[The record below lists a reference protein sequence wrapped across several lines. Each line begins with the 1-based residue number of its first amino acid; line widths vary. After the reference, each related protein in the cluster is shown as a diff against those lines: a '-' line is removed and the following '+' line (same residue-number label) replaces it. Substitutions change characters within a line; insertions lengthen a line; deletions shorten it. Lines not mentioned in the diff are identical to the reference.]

1 MQRTLLKWLAALGT
15 AALVTACGGGGSGT
29 TPAAT
34 TSGITP
40 PAQATTIAQAVMDTP
55 ELSALRSSI
64 AFVDEGSDEKL
75 MPLLANAGD
84 KTLFAPNNA
93 AFDKLAVELIGPGSK
108 AADLLKPE
116 YKDDLRDVI
125 RTNLSAGRLVQSS
138 LVNGTSLTVDLG
150 STSSTSSVSVTT
162 SGSGTAS
169 VSVSTST
176 STTTSGTTSVTTGT
190 LTTPAVTPTAPT
202 GTVTTPT
209 GTGTSNLD
217 KLNNFKFFLSIKIN
231 GGVITI
237 TDGQG
242 RIATIKLADILAG
255 NGVIHIIDNAL
266 MPPKPMLGK
275 SILDVAQK
283 TPELSSLVKAAIF
296 ASKDMDLVK
305 LLGKRGTLTVF
316 APTNTAFDALAA
328 ELLGA
333 GKTATDLLV
342 PANKDLVR
350 AVLQYHVL
358 GAVVPKAAIPFGKP
372 IDPLLE
378 GKDIFKIDMVGAKI
392 IINDGRNRKSEIT
405 ATDIAARNGV
415 VHLINK
421 VLLPA
426 DKDIVETALALKP
439 EFSILVEAVVAA
451 DLASALKGIGP
462 LTVLAPTNDAFAA
475 LLAELKIT
483 KAALLAD
490 KPLLVSVLTYHVIP
504 GLILK
509 ADVPLQV
516 PVKTLQGDTL
526 TVDSSFKITDQR
538 GRTSALVATDVLAKN
553 GVIHV
558 IDRVI
563 LPKH

>member
-1 MQRTLLKWLAALGT
+1 M
-15 AALVTACGGGGSGT
+15 
-29 TPAAT
+29 
-34 TSGITP
+34 
-40 PAQATTIAQAVMDTP
+40 
-55 ELSALRSSI
+55 
-64 AFVDEGSDEKL
+64 
-75 MPLLANAGD
+75 
-84 KTLFAPNNA
+84 
-93 AFDKLAVELIGPGSK
+93 
-108 AADLLKPE
+108 
-116 YKDDLRDVI
+116 
-125 RTNLSAGRLVQSS
+125 
-138 LVNGTSLTVDLG
+138 
-150 STSSTSSVSVTT
+150 
-162 SGSGTAS
+162 
-169 VSVSTST
+169 
-176 STTTSGTTSVTTGT
+176 
-190 LTTPAVTPTAPT
+190 
-202 GTVTTPT
+202 
-209 GTGTSNLD
+209 
-217 KLNNFKFFLSIKIN
+217 
-231 GGVITI
+231 
-237 TDGQG
+237 
-242 RIATIKLADILAG
+242 
-255 NGVIHIIDNAL
+255 
-266 MPPKPMLGK
+266 
-275 SILDVAQK
+275 
-283 TPELSSLVKAAIF
+283 
-296 ASKDMDLVK
+296 
-305 LLGKRGTLTVF
+305 F
-316 APTNTAFDALAA
+316 APTNAAFDALAA
-328 ELLGA
+328 ELLGT

-350 AVLQYHVL
+350 TVLQYHVL

-378 GKDIFKIDMVGAKI
+378 GKDVFKIDMVGGKI
-392 IINDGRNRKSEIT
+392 IINDGRNRKSEVT

-415 VHLINK
+415 VHVINK

-475 LLAELKIT
+475 LLAELKIS

-538 GRTSALVATDVLAKN
+538 GRTSALISTDVLAKN